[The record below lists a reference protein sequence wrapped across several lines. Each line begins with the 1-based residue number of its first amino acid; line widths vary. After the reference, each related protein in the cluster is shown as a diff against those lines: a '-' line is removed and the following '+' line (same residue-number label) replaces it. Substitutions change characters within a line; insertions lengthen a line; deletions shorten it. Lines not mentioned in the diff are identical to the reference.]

1 VDQRLVT
8 GLWQASSSGRVWAR
22 GVQMWLEDGPLSI
35 MMPLPYFPFFL
46 NNVQESYD
54 VSKLSEAEQLALLR
68 FFLLHGIRP
77 KIKTTGVMA
86 KRFSQDG
93 FVIAEDG
100 VQVMNY
106 PEKTTN
112 IILRP
117 NGQTAFVIM
126 DAFFQ
131 VMGLNQIIQTKLDVR
146 MSPNVIV
153 VDTKFGS
160 KFVYFKETGFRRV
173 RVAGLEYIVH
183 VVDYWDPGR
192 RQVPVVRERKRP
204 GMQEGIEED
213 PGPSLVILFL
223 YVLLFMAVSL
233 LTGAIKQ
240 AMRCDG
246 DSIKRECHEASGCVI
261 KVRRGEPLNKQVLAI
276 LQEGNFE
283 IRRTDEQN
291 TELMVQKII
300 SQDGVLGSDV
310 EDFNQKE

>member
-1 VDQRLVT
+1 
-8 GLWQASSSGRVWAR
+8 
-22 GVQMWLEDGPLSI
+22 M
-35 MMPLPYFPFFL
+35 
-46 NNVQESYD
+46 
-54 VSKLSEAEQLALLR
+54 
-68 FFLLHGIRP
+68 
-77 KIKTTGVMA
+77 MA

-93 FVIAEDG
+93 FAIVEDG

-131 VMGLNQIIQTKLDVR
+131 VMGLNQIVQTKLDVR

-213 PGPSLVILFL
+213 PGPSLVVLFL
-223 YVLLFMAVSL
+223 YVLLIMAETL
-233 LTGAIKQ
+233 LKGAEKQ
-240 AMRCDG
+240 AMRNDG
-246 DSIKRECHEASGCVI
+246 GSTKRECYDACDCVI
-261 KVRRGEPLNKQVLAI
+261 KVRRGESLNRQVLMI

-300 SQDGVLGSDV
+300 SQDGVLRSDV
-310 EDFNQKE
+310 EDFNQNE